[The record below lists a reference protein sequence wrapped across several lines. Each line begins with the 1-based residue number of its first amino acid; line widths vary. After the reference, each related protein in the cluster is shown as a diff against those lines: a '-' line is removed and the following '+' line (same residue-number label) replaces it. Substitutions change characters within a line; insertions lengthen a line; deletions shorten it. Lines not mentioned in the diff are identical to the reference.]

1 MKDLLENENGMLDQG
16 YFSPEQIEMRNI
28 ASGLTQRPPMV
39 PTSPL
44 EDRLM
49 RRTMNAVPAANGCAL
64 PRGGCV
70 SPWRSRV
77 SLIRK
82 PSAGAKKPKTKRTGG
97 ADAIPAGRAVQK
109 T

>member
-49 RRTMNAVPAANGCAL
+49 RRTMNEVTPQQQMGAP
-64 PRGGCV
+64 
-70 SPWRSRV
+70 SPEAGAS
-77 SLIRK
+77 